1 MVTAYYQDRT
11 EAAGPGTP
19 GGYEDFG
26 QQQPSAPQEPP
37 AAGGGPRDGS
47 TVMLDRGPKM
57 EHEALLIDRR
67 ANRTHELNRP
77 EMRLGRASDSDIKL
91 ESEKVSRRHAM
102 IMLEGDT
109 FYIQDLGSANGT
121 FVNGKQVRD
130 RVALYNGDEVR
141 LGDQTFLFNQ
151 IS

>member
-1 MVTAYYQDRT
+1 
-11 EAAGPGTP
+11 
-19 GGYEDFG
+19 
-26 QQQPSAPQEPP
+26 
-37 AAGGGPRDGS
+37 
-47 TVMLDRGPKM
+47 MLDRGPKM

-67 ANRTHELNRP
+67 ANRTHELSRP
-77 EMRLGRASDSDIKL
+77 EVRLGRSSDNDIKL
-91 ESEKVSRRHAM
+91 DSEKVSRRHAL

-109 FYIQDLGSANGT
+109 FYIRDLGSANGT
-121 FVNGKQVRD
+121 FVNGKQVRE